1 MQKFQTFCAK
11 LITVVLLVGLICAVL
26 LVVGGILAL
35 LIRFFAGCLV

>member
-11 LITVVLLVGLICAVL
+11 LITTVLLIGLICAVL

-35 LIRFFAGCLV
+35 LIRFFVGCLG